1 MTITEVLNIPKCMSF
16 TEYEKLLEEK
26 KKLEKQIAKASDI
39 IQSENG
45 SLEVLADEVGSDRHN
60 KHLQTRQKAE
70 IKRKKAQAK
79 LKDIIGKLKA
89 E

>member
-1 MTITEVLNIPKCMSF
+1 MTITEALNVPKCMNF
-16 TEYEKLLEEK
+16 TKYEKLLEEK

-39 IQSENG
+39 IQTEND
-45 SLEVLADEVGSDRHN
+45 SLEVLADEVGSDRYN
-60 KHLQTRQKAE
+60 KHLQTKQKTE
-70 IKRKKAQAK
+70 TKREKAQAK